1 MKRIEQN
8 GDLIA
13 LIIDTAADF
22 KPGVHFISDPTWPL
36 QIGLLAHR
44 GGHSIPAHRHFER
57 QNTGKT
63 MTQEFLLVI
72 SGEMEVDFYDAEG
85 SLFHSEALR
94 PGQAL
99 LQIRGGHAF
108 RFPASSQVLE
118 LKIGPYLGLDQD
130 KQLIAQ
136 TVAKS

>member
-1 MKRIEQN
+1 MKRVEQN

-13 LIIDTAADF
+13 LIIDTVRDF
-22 KPGVHFISDPTWPL
+22 KPGVHFISDPAWPL

-44 GGHSIPAHRHFER
+44 GGHAVPAHRHFER
-57 QNTGKT
+57 ENAGKT
-63 MTQEFLLVI
+63 MTQEFLLVV

-85 SLFHSEALR
+85 ALFRSETLF

-99 LQIRGGHAF
+99 LQIRGGHGF
-108 RFPASSQVLE
+108 RFPVSSQILE

-130 KQLIAQ
+130 KQFIQQ